1 MELKIAKK
9 RRDVGEIVFIVTM
22 LIIPIIAFLFFYVYI
37 NFNSILMAFQIPL
50 NDGLGSYNWGFD
62 NFVEVF
68 KKITDTDEDLLF
80 YLRNTVIFFVQDTF
94 VSLPLSLAICYFIYK
109 KIALYKSFRTIIYL
123 PIIITTTIIA
133 TLFKGMIEAGG
144 PYRALCDM
152 LDVVPPDT
160 FVYDERYAL
169 KTVLFFTIYSGL
181 GGRFVLF
188 GGAMNSIDPGIID
201 AGKIDGVG
209 PFRELVSIIIPCIWP
224 TLATMILLCFTGVF
238 TASGPLLLFD
248 KGDYGSNTISFWIYK
263 ITTRSSS
270 GSGESFELA
279 SAVGL
284 MFTILSLPI
293 VFVVKKL
300 TKITEDM

>member
-50 NDGLGSYNWGFD
+50 YDGLGSYNWGFD
-62 NFVEVF
+62 NFVKVF
-68 KKITDTDEDLLF
+68 NQITNTNDNLLF

-152 LDVVPPDT
+152 LDVVPPET
-160 FVYDERYAL
+160 FVYNEQYSL
-169 KTVLFFTIYSGL
+169 KIILFFAIYSGL

-224 TLATMILLCFTGVF
+224 TLATMILLCFTGIF

-263 ITTRSSS
+263 ITTGTG
-270 GSGESFELA
+270 GSGENFELA

-284 MFTILSLPI
+284 TFTILSLPI

-300 TKITEDM
+300 TKITEEM